1 VRTVRVAWITAVV
14 LVAAALAVPQGP
26 PTFGVSA
33 DLVMIDMI
41 ATDSDGRSVADLRAD
56 EIEVF
61 EDGKA
66 QRVEFARYVTA
77 GGRAPET
84 SPVSPA
90 TPAPSRPAEAAEA
103 EPLRPEPLSL
113 VAMVDVATMPHDA
126 LTRTRQAIIQ
136 MVRGELEEGTRL
148 MLVSVNRGVEVRQ
161 TFTDDVERFVA
172 AVENL
177 PSPAIE
183 AEAAL
188 STLIDDVV
196 EGCEALQGTPAAN
209 TPAGVQNAI
218 TAARGWV
225 ENAKLGMTA
234 SLEGMGALARYLS
247 SLPGRKHV
255 VFYSGGYAMDPSAIA
270 LRVMED
276 VCVTTPAG
284 SGFNPIRAELQT
296 AVRTTQN
303 VDSSGMLHVLLD
315 EANRAQV
322 SVYTVDARGLVGDVA
337 PARARA
343 TVRLT
348 ARGTLQE
355 VLQRHIREPQDI
367 LYSIANGTGGT
378 TSINTNELAR
388 GMRAAA
394 RDARG
399 YYLVAYA
406 PAGARKEGRFYPLNL
421 KVKRPGLHLRYRR
434 GYEWLSEA
442 KRSERAVT
450 AALRFPG
457 LYAEN
462 GLALD
467 VWMEGGRLHVAAI
480 IPTRSLTFRAEA
492 GEHRNEI
499 TLLGLLRD
507 EQGRPVGERY
517 LFSKTVNMKLPQAR
531 YEDLLTRDNVE
542 IANEADPPKPG
553 RYQVAVV
560 ARHSGGRLASST
572 IDLTVP

>member
-1 VRTVRVAWITAVV
+1 VRPVRVASIAVLV

-26 PTFGVSA
+26 PSFGVSA

-56 EIEVF
+56 EIEVY
-61 EDGKA
+61 EDGKP

-77 GGRAPET
+77 GGRAAET
-84 SPVSPA
+84 ASGPAGAPVPA
-90 TPAPSRPAEAAEA
+90 RPGDAAAVEAI
-103 EPLRPEPLSL
+103 PPEPLSL
-113 VAMVDVATMPHDA
+113 AVVVDVATMPHDA
-126 LTRTRQAIIQ
+126 LTRTRQAIVQ
-136 MVRGELEEGTRL
+136 MVRGELEPGTRL

-172 AVENL
+172 AVEAL

-188 STLIDDVV
+188 STLLEDVV
-196 EGCEALQGTPAAN
+196 EGCEALQGTAAAS

-234 SLEGMGALARYLS
+234 SLEGMGALARHLS

-270 LRVMED
+270 MRVMED
-276 VCVTTPAG
+276 VCVATPAG
-284 SGFNPIRAELQT
+284 SGLNPIRSEIQT
-296 AVRTTQN
+296 AVRTTMQ
-303 VDSSGMLHVLLD
+303 VDASGMLQALLD

-367 LYSIANGTGGT
+367 LYSIANGTGAT
-378 TSINTNELAR
+378 TSVNTNELAR

-399 YYLVAYA
+399 YYLVAYE
-406 PAGARKEGRFYPLNL
+406 PAGARKEGRFYPLEL
-421 KVKRPGLHLRYRR
+421 KVTRPGLHLRYRR

-457 LYAEN
+457 LYADN

-467 VWMEGGRLHVAAI
+467 AWLEGGRLHVAVI
-480 IPTRSLTFRAEA
+480 IPTRSLTFHAEA
-492 GEHRNEI
+492 GEQRNEI

-507 EQGRPVGERY
+507 GQGRPVGERY
-517 LFSKTVNMKLPQAR
+517 LFSKTVNMKLARAR

-553 RYQVAVV
+553 RYQIAVV
-560 ARHSGGRLASST
+560 ARHSGGRLASAS
-572 IDLTVP
+572 IDLNVP

>member
-1 VRTVRVAWITAVV
+1 
-14 LVAAALAVPQGP
+14 
-26 PTFGVSA
+26 
-33 DLVMIDMI
+33 
-41 ATDSDGRSVADLRAD
+41 
-56 EIEVF
+56 
-61 EDGKA
+61 
-66 QRVEFARYVTA
+66 VEFARYVTA
-77 GGRAPET
+77 GGRAPE
-84 SPVSPA
+84 P
-90 TPAPSRPAEAAEA
+90 TPAAGGAPTPAQPAAA
-103 EPLRPEPLSL
+103 VEPLAPEPLSL
-113 VAMVDVATMPHDA
+113 VAVVDVATMPHDA

-136 MVRGELEEGTRL
+136 MVRGELEPGTRL

-161 TFTDDVERFVA
+161 TFTDDIERFVA

-183 AEAAL
+183 AEASL
-188 STLIDDVV
+188 NTLIEDVV

-209 TPAGVQNAI
+209 TPAGIQNAI
-218 TAARGWV
+218 TASRAWV

-255 VFYSGGYAMDPSAIA
+255 VFYSGGYSMDPAAIA
-270 LRVMED
+270 ARVMED
-276 VCVTTPAG
+276 VCVLTPAG
-284 SGFNPIRAELQT
+284 TGFSPIRAEIQT
-296 AVRTTQN
+296 AIRSTQS
-303 VDSSGMLHVLLD
+303 VDSSGMLQVLLD

-343 TVRLT
+343 TVRMT
-348 ARGTLQE
+348 ARGTLQD

-406 PAGARKEGRFYPLNL
+406 PVGARKEGRFYPVDL
-421 KVKRPGLHLRYRR
+421 KVKRPGLQLRYRR

-442 KRSERAVT
+442 KRGERAVT

-467 VWMEGGRLHVAAI
+467 AWLEGGRLHVAVI
-480 IPTRSLTFRAEA
+480 LPTRTLSFRTDA

-499 TLLGLLRD
+499 TVLGLLRD
-507 EQGRPVGERY
+507 DQGRPVGERY
-517 LFSKTVNMKLPQAR
+517 LVSKTFNMKLPPER
-531 YEDLLTRDNVE
+531 YADLLARDNVE
-542 IANEADPPKPG
+542 IANEAEPPKPG
-553 RYQVAVV
+553 RYHLAVV
-560 ARHSGGRLASST
+560 ARHSGGRLASAT
-572 IDLTVP
+572 IDLNVP